1 MTDNLDFGPDAQAN
15 HALAVLRGLSFEG
28 ELAPGQALVPG
39 IFFTWDGESEMRVTG
54 KSQPGQLLEAGFTAS
69 RPGQWLSLH
78 VALGA
83 ADLTGAQT
91 FGLVC
96 KSASPYA
103 TTFQPCLRS
112 GLAEGGFSDHFFRKR
127 VLTHGQPSLHLDALL
142 MEADPELPRTAPWRE
157 LVLFFRPETSRI
169 DLQDLRLFIV

>member
-1 MTDNLDFGPDAQAN
+1 MTDNLDLGPDSQAN
-15 HALAVLRGLSFEG
+15 HALALLRSMTFEG
-28 ELAPGQALVPG
+28 DLTPGQQLVPG
-39 IFFTWDGESEMRVTG
+39 IFFTWDKAGDLRVTG
-54 KSQPGQLLEAGFTAS
+54 QSKPGQLLETGITVS

-112 GLAEGGFSDHFFRKR
+112 GLPEGGFVDHFFRKR
-127 VLTHGQPSLHLDALL
+127 VLPHGQPSLHLDALL
-142 MEADPELPRTAPWRE
+142 MEADPGLPRSAPWRE
-157 LVLFFRPETSRI
+157 LLLFFRPETSRI